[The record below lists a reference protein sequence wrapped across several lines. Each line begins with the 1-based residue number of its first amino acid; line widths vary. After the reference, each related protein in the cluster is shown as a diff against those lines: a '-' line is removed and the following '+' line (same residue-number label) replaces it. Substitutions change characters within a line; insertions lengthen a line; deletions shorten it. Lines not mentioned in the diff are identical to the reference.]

1 MAKRTKLS
9 DRVLPDYTRA
19 EEIMN
24 MVTHIVGGG
33 IGVVATALCVILGA
47 LRHNVWGIVTGA
59 VYGVTMIL
67 LYTFSSIYHGLHTGT
82 AKKVFQIID
91 HCTIFLLIAG
101 TYTPI
106 SLCSLREYN
115 VWLGWIIF
123 AVVWA
128 VAILGIVLNAIDLKK
143 YKVFS
148 MICYLAMGWCIIV
161 AIEQTFE
168 AIGLSGCTWLIL
180 GGVLYTVGAVLY
192 GIGKKLKFFHSI
204 FHIFVVLGTTAQL
217 VCILFYVI

>member
-1 MAKRTKLS
+1 MAKRTKLR
-9 DRVLPDYTRA
+9 DRILPDYTRG

-33 IGVVATALCVILGA
+33 IGVIATVLCVIFGA
-47 LRHNVWGIVTGA
+47 LHRNVWGIVTGA

-115 VWLGWIIF
+115 AWLGWVIF
-123 AVVWA
+123 GVVWA

-161 AIEQTFE
+161 AIRQTLE
-168 AIGLSGCTWLIL
+168 AIGFAGCMWLVA
-180 GGVLYTVGAVLY
+180 GGVLYTIGAVLY
-192 GIGKKLKFFHSI
+192 GFGKKVRYFHSI

-217 VCILFYVI
+217 ICILFYII

>member
-1 MAKRTKLS
+1 MAKRTKLR
-9 DRVLPDYTRA
+9 DRVLPDYTRG

-33 IGVVATALCVILGA
+33 IGVVATVLCVVVGM
-47 LRHNVWGIVTGA
+47 LRQNEWGIVTGA

-106 SLCSLREYN
+106 ALCSLRRYN
-115 VWLGWIIF
+115 AWLGWVIF
-123 AVVWA
+123 SVVWA

-148 MICYLAMGWCIIV
+148 MICYLAMGWCIII

-168 AIGLSGCTWLIL
+168 AIGVAGCSWLIA

-192 GIGKKLKFFHSI
+192 GLGKKARYFHSI

-217 VCILFYVI
+217 ICILFYVI

>member
-1 MAKRTKLS
+1 MAKRTRLS
-9 DRVLPDYTRA
+9 DRILPDYTRA

-33 IGVVATALCVILGA
+33 VGVIATVLCVVFGIL
-47 LRHNVWGIVTGA
+47 RSNVWGIVTGA

-82 AKKVFQIID
+82 AKKVFQVID

-123 AVVWA
+123 SVVWA
-128 VAILGIVLNAIDLKK
+128 VAVLGIVLNAIDLKK
-143 YKVFS
+143 YKIFS
-148 MICYLAMGWCIIV
+148 MICYLAMGWVAIV
-161 AIEQTFE
+161 AIVPLARALHAT
-168 AIGLSGCTWLIL
+168 GLMWLVL

-192 GIGKKLKFFHSI
+192 GVGKKKRFFHSV

>member
-1 MAKRTKLS
+1 MKRTKLR
-9 DRVLPDYTRA
+9 DRKLPDYTKG
-19 EEIMN
+19 EEVMN

-33 IGVVATALCVILGA
+33 IGVIATVLCVIFGA
-47 LRHNVWGIVTGA
+47 LHRNVWGIVTGA

-115 VWLGWIIF
+115 AWLGWVIF
-123 AVVWA
+123 GVVWA

-161 AIEQTFE
+161 AIRQTLE
-168 AIGLSGCTWLIL
+168 AIGFAGCMWLVA
-180 GGVLYTVGAVLY
+180 GGVLYTIGAVLY
-192 GIGKKLKFFHSI
+192 GFGKKVRYFHSI

-217 VCILFYVI
+217 ICILFYII

>member
-1 MAKRTKLS
+1 MAKRTRLS
-9 DRVLPDYTRA
+9 DRILPDYTRA

-33 IGVVATALCVILGA
+33 VGVIATVLCVVFGIL
-47 LRHNVWGIVTGA
+47 RSNVWGIVTGA

-82 AKKVFQIID
+82 AKKVFQVID

-123 AVVWA
+123 SVVWA
-128 VAILGIVLNAIDLKK
+128 VAVLGIVLNAIDLKK
-143 YKVFS
+143 YKIFS

-168 AIGLSGCTWLIL
+168 AIGFAGCMWLVL

-192 GIGKKLKFFHSI
+192 GVGKKKRFFHSV

>member
-9 DRVLPDYTRA
+9 DRVLPDYTRG

-33 IGVVATALCVILGA
+33 IGVIATALCVILGT

-67 LYTFSSIYHGLHTGT
+67 LYTFSSIYHGLHTST

-106 SLCSLREYN
+106 SLCSLREYST
-115 VWLGWIIF
+115 WLGWIIF
-123 AVVWA
+123 SVVWA

-143 YKVFS
+143 YQVFS
-148 MICYLAMGWCIIV
+148 KPA
-161 AIEQTFE
+161 E
-168 AIGLSGCTWLIL
+168 
-180 GGVLYTVGAVLY
+180 
-192 GIGKKLKFFHSI
+192 KF
-204 FHIFVVLGTTAQL
+204 LL
-217 VCILFYVI
+217 ENK

>member
-1 MAKRTKLS
+1 MKRTKLK
-9 DRVLPDYTRA
+9 DRPLPDYTKG

-33 IGVVATALCVILGA
+33 IGVIATVLCVIFGA
-47 LRHNVWGIVTGA
+47 LHRNVWGIVTGA

-106 SLCSLREYN
+106 SLCSLRKYN
-115 VWLGWIIF
+115 AWLGWVIF
-123 AVVWA
+123 GVVWA

-161 AIEQTFE
+161 AIRQTLE

-180 GGVLYTVGAVLY
+180 GGILYTVGAVLY
-192 GIGKKLKFFHSI
+192 GFGKKVRYFHSI

-217 VCILFYVI
+217 ICILFYII